1 MRDLKEYEKLAG
13 LDENKKPD
21 QKKLLQFKKKLLT
34 IIKKKGLLQASE
46 YIKDVAKDHGDE
58 YIDPLISYVKFAEA
72 QAVEAIEN
80 DLLFEEDGQ
89 KKLDENKDPYQARKW
104 AGEALRNLARD
115 VDDTWLS
122 GADPDSDRYSR
133 QVSTKYYNAF
143 MKIVDGVGRLRQQW
157 NKIS

>member
-104 AGEALRNLARD
+104 AGEALHNLAYE
-115 VDDTWLS
+115 VESTPLI
-122 GADPDSDRYSR
+122 GADPDSDRYSKKAETR
-133 QVSTKYYNAF
+133 YYNQF
-143 MKIVDGVGRLRQQW
+143 MKILDSVGKLRQKVL
-157 NKIS
+157 KI